1 MINFIIYED
10 EKKFRDLYISIILK
24 LVGSM
29 KVAYQI
35 IEIPRYTQDTLDK
48 IQSLIGKN
56 IFIFDIEVPGKTG
69 LDLAREIRNN
79 GDWKSPMIMI
89 TTHEQLKSTAF
100 TSKILMLDFISKFYD
115 CENSLKE
122 TLKLSLDIIRSHKS
136 LNFQCNGELYQIP
149 YEDILFIEKNLED
162 LYSTIVTRN
171 EKIKIKQMI
180 GTIEEA
186 LADDKRFFRTHRSCI
201 INIDNLTSIEL
212 SACIMHFE
220 NIETPLLSRDKKR
233 ELKLILGR
241 KPPKSPKKKLEEV
254 KC

>member
-149 YEDILFIEKNLED
+149 YEDILFIEKNVED

-254 KC
+254 K